1 MEGQRFALEFRW
13 EIFVLH
19 RVFNHLEIKF
29 WEKYTLVAS
38 NFQVVIDQKM
48 S

>member
-1 MEGQRFALEFRW
+1 MEVQRFPLEFGW

-19 RVFNHLEIKF
+19 RVFNNLEIKF

-38 NFQVVIDQKM
+38 NFHAVIDQKM
-48 S
+48 R